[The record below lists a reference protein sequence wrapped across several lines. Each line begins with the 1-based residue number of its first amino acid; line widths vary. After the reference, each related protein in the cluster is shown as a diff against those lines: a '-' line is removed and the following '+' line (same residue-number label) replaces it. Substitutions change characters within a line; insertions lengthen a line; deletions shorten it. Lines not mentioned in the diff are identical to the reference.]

1 MLMKNY
7 RIVITLHELP
17 SIAGELERT
26 KKSALTPEKLV
37 RGLRLSLLLRGL
49 FLFDAIIV
57 HTYEAKQMLVDEY
70 NISPKKIEIIPHGSE
85 SEVRVLPSKVARK
98 MLGLDPKKKIILCFG
113 FIRPYKGYEFLLE
126 AVSKIPK
133 TMRDGILVFIV
144 GDFHPNSI
152 EIDNKYFRSLCET
165 VKRLGLDGNVRFD
178 VGFVPEEKIHVYFSS
193 ADAVAM
199 PYTDC
204 LASGIFHLAAG
215 YGKPMIASAAGELK
229 SLDQDMVV
237 QFSPN
242 DVVGLRDAVVN
253 MISKSD
259 PERADMGN
267 SLRAFSEKSFSWSIT
282 ANKTLALYN
291 RLLQRHNEDKKR
303 GLS

>member
-1 MLMKNY
+1 
-7 RIVITLHELP
+7 
-17 SIAGELERT
+17 
-26 KKSALTPEKLV
+26 
-37 RGLRLSLLLRGL
+37 
-49 FLFDAIIV
+49 
-57 HTYEAKQMLVDEY
+57 
-70 NISPKKIEIIPHGSE
+70 
-85 SEVRVLPSKVARK
+85 
-98 MLGLDPKKKIILCFG
+98 
-113 FIRPYKGYEFLLE
+113 
-126 AVSKIPK
+126 
-133 TMRDGILVFIV
+133 
-144 GDFHPNSI
+144 
-152 EIDNKYFRSLCET
+152 
-165 VKRLGLDGNVRFD
+165 
-178 VGFVPEEKIHVYFSS
+178 
-193 ADAVAM
+193 
-199 PYTDC
+199 
-204 LASGIFHLAAG
+204 
-215 YGKPMIASAAGELK
+215 MIASAAGELK